1 MHRGKMRQHA
11 RFWADRHC
19 NGDTVNSKKMYYSKV
34 VPDGGQ
40 KSNRSILILYRRTL
54 HVLTLFVT
62 RTSQITENERI
73 ESRVDGWQAR
83 GSLNK
88 CAALDEFEATYG
100 TTGEV
105 EVIRDFPDQTSD
117 DVEESSSDDDS
128 DDDSDTS
135 TV

>member
-1 MHRGKMRQHA
+1 M
-11 RFWADRHC
+11 
-19 NGDTVNSKKMYYSKV
+19 
-34 VPDGGQ
+34 
-40 KSNRSILILYRRTL
+40 
-54 HVLTLFVT
+54 T
-62 RTSQITENERI
+62 RTSQITENARI
-73 ESRVDGWQAR
+73 EPRVDNWQAC

-117 DVEESSSDDDS
+117 DVEESSSDDGS

-135 TV
+135 TVRVKLEW